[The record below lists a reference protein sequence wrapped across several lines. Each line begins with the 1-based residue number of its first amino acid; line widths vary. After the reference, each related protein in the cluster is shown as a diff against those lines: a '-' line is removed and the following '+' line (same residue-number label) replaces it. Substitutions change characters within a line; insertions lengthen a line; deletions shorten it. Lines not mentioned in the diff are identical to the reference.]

1 MKLKEF
7 ISLFRTPEGDVS
19 GWNIKN
25 IREDVRVKMPDNL
38 YRPDE
43 ESRSERTRRPSPEV
57 TGMTSPSTP
66 PQSFLP

>member
-43 ESRSERTRRPSPEV
+43 ESRSERVRRPSP
-57 TGMTSPSTP
+57 M
-66 PQSFLP
+66 

>member
-7 ISLFRTPEGDVS
+7 LSLFRTPEGGVS
-19 GWNIKN
+19 GWTVKN
-25 IREDVRVKMPDNL
+25 IREDIKVKMPDNL

-43 ESRSERTRRPSPEV
+43 ESHSERVRRPSPDV
-57 TGMTSPSTP
+57 TGMTPPSTP